1 MVPFFPTAPL
11 VAERPT
17 LSSARARLADV
28 LNHPAFAPERRHKA
42 EELMNASTDAQRV
55 SRWAELALLECE
67 QWEDA
72 TLTRE
77 EAQPGPP
84 AYPVYPY

>member
-1 MVPFFPTAPL
+1 MTSFLPTAPL

-17 LSSARARLADV
+17 LRSASARLADV
-28 LNHPAFAPERRHKA
+28 LNHPAFTPERRHKA
-42 EELMNASTDAQRV
+42 EELMSASTDAQRV
-55 SRWAELALLECE
+55 SRWAELALLESE
-67 QWEDA
+67 RWEDD
-72 TLTRE
+72 TLARE

>member
-1 MVPFFPTAPL
+1 MTISFPTAPFL
-11 VAERPT
+11 PERPT
-17 LSSARARLADV
+17 LSSAKARLAEV
-28 LNHPAFAPERRHKA
+28 LNHPAFDPERRHKA

-55 SRWAELALLECE
+55 SHWAELARLESE
-67 QWEDA
+67 HWEDA
-72 TLTRE
+72 TLARE

>member
-1 MVPFFPTAPL
+1 MAISPPTAPL

-28 LNHPAFAPERRHKA
+28 LNHPAFEPERRHKA
-42 EELMNASTDAQRV
+42 VELMNASTDAQRV
-55 SRWAELALLECE
+55 NRWAALALLERE

-72 TLTRE
+72 TLARE
-77 EAQPGPP
+77 EGQPGPP
-84 AYPVYPY
+84 AYPAYSY